1 MLDAKTTIGPM
12 FFEENL
18 VREWYINK
26 RSRQSDPRIGADPDI
41 KY

>member
-1 MLDAKTTIGPM
+1 MLDAKTTVESM

-26 RSRQSDPRIGADPDI
+26 RSRQSDSRIGVDPYI